1 LSKKENYLCNH
12 LKEMKINKNIKKFGF
27 RLLVVIV
34 VFFFVKLTIDAD
46 ECDQDLFGV
55 HSLFYFLSA
64 LFFFLG
70 TWELN
75 DWFIKRQL
83 AGRNKKLNWRTG
95 LIILGKTLVIVVPVF
110 ALVYYAALF
119 HFDDVLQINS
129 SNPALQFRS
138 DLLRA
143 SMLALT
149 TIVFNLLYF
158 AEKVR
163 KKLEIKLDKVE
174 RELLDTKYKSLKSQ
188 ISPHF
193 LFNSLNTLTALMY
206 EDRDLASDFVTRLS
220 SCYRYILDNRESDL
234 VRLDKELQ
242 FLDSF
247 IFMMD
252 VRHKMSVQ
260 ITTKIDVEA
269 RDYFIPT
276 LSLQMLVEN
285 ALKHNY
291 YSNEQP
297 LIIAISVTDEV
308 FIVENTL
315 RKRKEVEPSTQLGI
329 DNIKKRYSHYTNK
342 KVQVIEE
349 ANLFKVTLAS
359 LGKDMEQK
367 PHLQI
372 VS

>member
-1 LSKKENYLCNH
+1 
-12 LKEMKINKNIKKFGF
+12 MRINKNIRKFGF
-27 RLLVVIV
+27 RLLVVIA
-34 VFFFVKLTIDAD
+34 VFFSIKLTIDAD
-46 ECDQDLFGV
+46 EYGQDLFGTE
-55 HSLFYFLSA
+55 SLFYFFSA

-75 DWFIKRQL
+75 DWLIKKHLSRRGSK
-83 AGRNKKLNWRTG
+83 ALNWTSG
-95 LIILGKTLVIVVPVF
+95 LVILGKTLLFVLPIF
-110 ALVYYAALF
+110 AIVYYVGIYHL
-119 HFDDVLQINS
+119 DDILQINP
-129 SNPALQFRS
+129 SNPSLQFRS
-138 DLLRA
+138 DFLRA
-143 SMLALT
+143 SLLAVT

-163 KKLEIKLDKVE
+163 KELEIRLGKVE

-220 SCYRYILDNRESDL
+220 SCYRYILDNRETDL

-252 VRHKMSVQ
+252 VRHKMSVR
-260 ITTKIDVEA
+260 ITTQIDVNPFE
-269 RDYFIPT
+269 YSIPT

-297 LIIAISVTDEV
+297 LIIAISVTPETI
-308 FIVENTL
+308 IVENTL
-315 RKRKEVEPSTQLGI
+315 RKRKEVEPSTQMGI
-329 DNIKKRYSHYTNK
+329 ENIKKRYGHYTNQ
-342 KVQVIEE
+342 KVKVE
-349 ANLFKVTLAS
+349 AKDNLFKVTLPS
-359 LGKDMEQK
+359 LKQNANER